1 MSYLTETEQ
10 RELFARICAEKNI
23 PMALDHI
30 LRTFV
35 GKQLT
40 EKQARAFID
49 ESIKSFLE
57 GTPLTAERLSS
68 PTSPSDSKVYVALG
82 QLCEL
87 CGQFEFAARTGHK
100 LSERQIVE
108 GFKIRNTLSRSRLS
122 VKRGV
127 LLLDDPSFRE
137 VDIEWRLRD
146 IEDKIATLKSI
157 LSTVQRED
165 VLTTSEAAS
174 DFEIYAKL
182 GQLYELCGKFQF
194 NYKNRGVDTHG
205 VSEHVKS
212 GSSAEMKRRYRR
224 CDDVRKAVGHSRLE
238 VRQGKLHLEN
248 CNHIGEVSVW
258 SSEDMSEH
266 IAYMLGVLYGDKTT
280 FEVTPSG
287 EVVGRSADTMEIKG
301 KVRKRDERRPG
312 SDGRQPC

>member
-1 MSYLTETEQ
+1 MQYLTETEQ

-23 PMALDHI
+23 PMVKEHV

-40 EKQARAFID
+40 EPQARAFID
-49 ESIKSFLE
+49 EAIRSHLE
-57 GTPLTAERLSS
+57 GTPLTTARFSS

-87 CGQFEFAARTGHK
+87 CGQFEFMAKTTQE
-100 LSERQIVE
+100 LSGGQTEE
-108 GFKIRNTLSRSRLS
+108 GFEIRNRLSRSRLS
-122 VKRGV
+122 VERGV
-127 LLLDDPSFRE
+127 LLLDDPSSRE
-137 VDIEWRLRD
+137 VAIEWRIRD
-146 IEDKIATLKSI
+146 IEDRIVTLKSI
-157 LSTVQRED
+157 LSTVHRED
-165 VLTTSEAAS
+165 VLTTSEAAR

-182 GQLYELCGKFQF
+182 GRLYELCGKFHF
-194 NYKNRGVDTHG
+194 NYDNSGVDTQG
-205 VSEHVKS
+205 MSKHVKS

-224 CDDVRKAVGHSRLE
+224 CDNVRKAVGHSRLE

-248 CNHIGEVSVW
+248 RNRIGKVSVW

-280 FEVTPSG
+280 FEVTPDG

-301 KVRKRDERRPG
+301 KVRKRD
-312 SDGRQPC
+312 GR